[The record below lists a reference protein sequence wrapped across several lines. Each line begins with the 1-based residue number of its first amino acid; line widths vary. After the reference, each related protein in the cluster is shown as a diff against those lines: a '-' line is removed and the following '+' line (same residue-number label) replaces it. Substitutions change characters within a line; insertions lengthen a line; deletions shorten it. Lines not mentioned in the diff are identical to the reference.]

1 MNLRYFIKLHLNNNL
16 KGGNNHMSEFE
27 DKVLSLLE
35 KINDKLDRLLNTK
48 PTPTVEVKAA
58 GTGTVKP
65 SAIVEKQEEEKKAME
80 KPPVEGR
87 RICPDCGGTDFRTEE
102 DRSQVLHQMGGIK
115 IYAKQYI
122 CKKCG
127 KVV

>member
-1 MNLRYFIKLHLNNNL
+1 MP
-16 KGGNNHMSEFE
+16 EFE
-27 DKVLSLLE
+27 EKVLSLLE
-35 KINDKLDRLLNTK
+35 KINDKLDKLLNPK
-48 PTPTVEVKAA
+48 LNSTVEVKTA

-65 SAIVEKQEEEKKAME
+65 SAVVERQKEEEKAIE
-80 KPPVEGR
+80 KPPIEGR

-115 IYAKQYI
+115 IYAKKYI

>member
-1 MNLRYFIKLHLNNNL
+1 MP
-16 KGGNNHMSEFE
+16 EFE
-27 DKVLSLLE
+27 EKVLSLLE
-35 KINDKLDRLLNTK
+35 KINDKLDKLLNPKLSSTI
-48 PTPTVEVKAA
+48 EVKAA

-65 SAIVEKQEEEKKAME
+65 SSIVERQEEEEKAIE

-115 IYAKQYI
+115 IYAKKYI

-127 KVV
+127 KSV